1 MASSGDAP
9 SGVLYE
15 GFADIL
21 MGMADPEPRV
31 EEEVGVV
38 DFTTGEV
45 RILQRIGNTVER
57 APHLLQITLLAS
69 NALADAASASFEA
82 GSTAAAPT
90 TASQLHLEDAA
101 VEPSGPSMTSDSEDG
116 PPVSAALLPGV
127 SSHATAVPVAA
138 SATMPVPNVALSPG
152 GPGSDTASLPSYL
165 VHLPAGSEASLV
177 YRTSMRGVPVRGL
190 IMGGHF
196 VMDPDVAPGCT
207 PVGSG
212 DSGVLCSVAG
222 QQVPFHSTQ
231 QAREAVLQAIAEG
244 VARMYEESAHPLP
257 VPLRRRLSHLY
268 DSADGQVTSAVGTAS
283 RAGSGT
289 SPRAPLRQ
297 GDEPSVPQPPQEQAR
312 THVSPH
318 GARRAY
324 VNPIYNHGQRSVL
337 AVRVLFYGQALSA
350 ACDANEARMLLGNV
364 TAELTRSALGV
375 ASFSWVVPPAV
386 VTLPVS
392 LPACS
397 SNFASVETAAKAA
410 ILAQQ
415 GYNPADYS
423 HFVVLLPQCSS
434 LGWLGLAY
442 VSGTTAWVNGASSE
456 KIRTLTHELGEFMS
470 AQGGGFHA
478 P

>member
-1 MASSGDAP
+1 
-9 SGVLYE
+9 LYE

-31 EEEVGVV
+31 EEAAAVV
-38 DFTTGEV
+38 DFTTGDV
-45 RILQRIGNTVER
+45 RTVLRTSNTVER

-69 NALADAASASFEA
+69 NVLAGEGLATLEVE
-82 GSTAAAPT
+82 STAAAP
-90 TASQLHLEDAA
+90 SQLQLEDAA
-101 VEPSGPSMTSDSEDG
+101 VEPSGPSLASASEDDA
-116 PPVSAALLPGV
+116 PASAALLSGV
-127 SSHATAVPVAA
+127 PSHASAMPVVA
-138 SATMPVPNVALSPG
+138 SATMPVPDAASSTA
-152 GPGSDTASLPSYL
+152 GPENGTASLPSYL

-190 IMGGHF
+190 VMGGHF
-196 VMDPDVAPGCT
+196 VMDPDVTPGCT
-207 PVGSG
+207 PLGSG
-212 DSGVLCSVAG
+212 DIGVLCSVAG
-222 QQVPFHSTQ
+222 QQVPFHSAQ

-244 VARMYEESAHPLP
+244 VARMFEESAHPLP
-257 VPLRRRLSHLY
+257 VPLRRRLRHLY
-268 DSADGQVTSAVGTAS
+268 NADVPIASAVDTLS
-283 RAGSGT
+283 PVGSGT
-289 SPRAPLRQ
+289 SFGAPSLR
-297 GDEPSVPQPPQEQAR
+297 GDQASTLQLPQEQAS
-312 THVSPH
+312 TSLTPH

-324 VNPIYNHGQRSVL
+324 VNPIFNRGQRSVL

-375 ASFSWVVPPAV
+375 ASFSWFVPPAV
-386 VTLPVS
+386 VTLPAS

-397 SNFASVETAAKAA
+397 PNFASVETAAKAA
-410 ILAQQ
+410 VLAQQ

-456 KIRTLTHELGEFMS
+456 KIRTLTHELGELGPIQRRR
-470 AQGGGFHA
+470 ACTLGAVKLRG
-478 P
+478 